1 VIIGVQAEAQK
12 AMIIVLYRFAM
23 SIIPMKMKENMGLIG
38 K

>member
-23 SIIPMKMKENMGLIG
+23 SITHMRTSVNMELTER
-38 K
+38 